1 MKSWE
6 TLYSIAEGNFGVV
19 TYAEAKRIGVGIRE
33 IDRWIDA
40 GRLERVARGVYR
52 VSAIAPSDLDV
63 FAVAVETIG
72 PEAYLYGESV
82 IAMLHLAPTNPTW
95 LYVASP
101 KRVRKTVS
109 ANLKV
114 VRGDVGYEFTNY
126 DGIRSQRLEDAIR
139 AQDLIDL
146 QLMMSHEEVDLS
158 EIRSICKRLF
168 ANRKKHQWPAKLNV
182 DTEEWR
188 LAYER
193 IKGELPVLPT
203 VEEAVAWVNE
213 LIDRIA
219 KSVKE
224 EKRK

>member
-1 MKSWE
+1 MKSWG
-6 TLYSIAEGNFGVV
+6 TLYSMAEGNFGLV

-52 VSAIAPSDLDV
+52 VSSIAPSGLDV

-101 KRVRKTVS
+101 KRIRKAVS

-114 VRGDVGYEFTNY
+114 VRGDVGYEFANY

-139 AQDLIDL
+139 ACRGYMRPDRRIAAVREGVLQGYLTQSLGNKLIR
-146 QLMMSHEEVDLS
+146 
-158 EIRSICKRLF
+158 EIRYDS
-168 ANRKKHQWPAKLNV
+168 A
-182 DTEEWR
+182 
-188 LAYER
+188 
-193 IKGELPVLPT
+193 
-203 VEEAVAWVNE
+203 
-213 LIDRIA
+213 
-219 KSVKE
+219 S
-224 EKRK
+224 